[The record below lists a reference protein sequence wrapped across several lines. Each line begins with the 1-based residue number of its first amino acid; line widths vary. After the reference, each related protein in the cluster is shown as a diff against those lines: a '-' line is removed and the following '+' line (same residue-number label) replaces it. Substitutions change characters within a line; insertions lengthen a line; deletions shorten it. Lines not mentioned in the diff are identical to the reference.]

1 MVQYLAQW
9 ALSEKTNK
17 NIIIVT
23 ILKAG
28 EDQDPTRN
36 TSGTS

>member
-1 MVQYLAQW
+1 MVQCLVQW
-9 ALSEKTNK
+9 ALSENK
-17 NIIIVT
+17 INIIIVT